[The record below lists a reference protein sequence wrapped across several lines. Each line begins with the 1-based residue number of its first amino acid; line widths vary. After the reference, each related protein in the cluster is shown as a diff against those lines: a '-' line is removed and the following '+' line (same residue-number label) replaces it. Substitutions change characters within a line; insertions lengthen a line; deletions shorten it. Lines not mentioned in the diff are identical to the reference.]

1 MGLTNGLFATTVLP
15 PRNGFGLA
23 AGAGDSF
30 SAGLFEFNFGCKLDE
45 NMFAVGLDCG
55 FDTGCSLDL
64 SASSAAAGW
73 ESCAFS
79 GDAS

>member
-1 MGLTNGLFATTVLP
+1 MGPA
-15 PRNGFGLA
+15 PRLA

-30 SAGLFEFNFGCKLDE
+30 SAGLFELSFGCKLDE
-45 NMFAVGLDCG
+45 NMFAVGLDYG
-55 FDTGCSLDL
+55 FATGYSYDF
-64 SASSAAAGW
+64 SASYAAAGW